1 MPVSAF
7 ACDVLQLLTVVE
19 WQLDVISFPGR
30 GMQLLAQMGRGSQLL
45 WFSNDGDFW
54 LFLYWVFL

>member
-7 ACDVLQLLTVVE
+7 ACDVLQLLIVVE

-30 GMQLLAQMGRGSQLL
+30 GRQLLVQMGRESAGLVLEWWCFLAFLL
-45 WFSNDGDFW
+45 H
-54 LFLYWVFL
+54 WVFL